1 MGLYGDRG
9 PDGGP
14 TVRIR
19 PRTGL
24 WRAIGAV
31 TLGTA
36 AIVGGLAGAAGV
48 AGAAT
53 QASAPAATAPAA
65 TSAAVAQANSL
76 TWQALGGFPDTVTL
90 YHQAVTELLCPSTS
104 TCVAFGA
111 LGNGGNGETPFFI
124 VTTDGGA
131 GWISRAALPFATTG
145 AYSAACPSTTTC
157 YVDGITQTDS
167 QVVYKTTD
175 LGQTWTAQPLPAT
188 SLTFIFN
195 GSKTQMA
202 CPSVTTCVM
211 YGAFDAHTGGL
222 NGFLVTTNGGA
233 TWNPYFTALDP
244 LGADSFQALQCPTTS
259 TCFLAFSPLDG
270 GPNPVSFIKS
280 TDGGQT
286 WQAGASIPT
295 SAPAGNLRW
304 DTTGGLTCPTATTC
318 YFDTFTSGGGVYVD
332 TTTDAGATWSGPSQL
347 QTGTFPE
354 GMSCT
359 SATTCYLA
367 FYNSTVGGADGVLS
381 TTNGWATSSVS
392 SFPAGVKAGTT
403 QGGALYGPLLACPAT
418 GTCYEPATQIGTGN
432 PFGYNSLVLKSTSS
446 GSGGGATTVAP
457 YWEVASDGGIFSFG
471 GAQFYGSTGSIH
483 LNQPI
488 VGMAAT
494 PDGGG
499 YWLVASDGGI
509 FAFGDAAFYG
519 STGSI
524 HLNQPIVGMAAT
536 SDGKGYWLVA
546 SDGGIFAFGDA
557 AFAGSTGSIHL
568 NRPIVSMAAT
578 ADGGGYWLVASDGGI
593 FAFGDAAFAG
603 STGSIHLNRPIVSM
617 AATADGGGYWLVAS
631 DGGIFAFGDA
641 GFAGSMGGQPLNKP
655 IVGMAATASG
665 GGYWLVA
672 SDGGIFAFGNAAF
685 AGSMGGQPLNK
696 PIVALATT

>member
-1 MGLYGDRG
+1 MGHYRDRG
-9 PDGGP
+9 PDD
-14 TVRIR
+14 R
-19 PRTGL
+19 RTMRMRRRAGL
-24 WRAIGAV
+24 WRAIGAAA
-31 TLGTA
+31 LGA
-36 AIVGGLAGAAGV
+36 SAIVGGLAGAAGA
-48 AGAAT
+48 AGPAQAT
-53 QASAPAATAPAA
+53 AAPAATP
-65 TSAAVAQANSL
+65 AAVAQASSL

-90 YHQAVTELLCPSTS
+90 YHQAVTELLCPSAS
-104 TCVAFGA
+104 TCVALGA

-131 GWISRAALPFATTG
+131 GWVSRAALPFATTG
-145 AYSAACPSTTTC
+145 ANSAACPSTTTC
-157 YVDGITQTDS
+157 YVEAPATS
-167 QVVYKTTD
+167 SHEVVYKTTD
-175 LGQTWTAQPLPAT
+175 LGQTWTTQPLPT
-188 SLTFIFN
+188 ESLTFLFN
-195 GSKTQMA
+195 GSETQMA
-202 CPSVTTCVM
+202 CPSATTCM
-211 YGAFDAHTGGL
+211 LYGANNGHGDF
-222 NGFLVTTNGGA
+222 GFLVTTDGG
-233 TWNPYFTALDP
+233 TSWNPYFTSLI
-244 LGADSFQALQCPTTS
+244 GATGYDDFEALQCPTTT
-259 TCFLAFSPLDG
+259 TCFFAFSHLGG
-270 GPNPVSFIKS
+270 GPSPVSFIKS

-286 WQAGASIPT
+286 WQPAASISM
-295 SAPAGNLRW
+295 SAAQGNLEW
-304 DTTGGLTCPTATTC
+304 DATGGLTCPTATTC
-318 YFDTFTSGGGVYVD
+318 YFDTFTTGGGVYVD

-367 FYNSTVGGADGVLS
+367 FYNSTVGGADGVVS

-418 GTCYEPATQIGTGN
+418 GTCYEPATQLGTGN
-432 PFGYNSLVLKSTSS
+432 SFGYNSLVLKSTSS
-446 GSGGGATTVAP
+446 GGGGGGTTVAP

-509 FAFGDAAFYG
+509 FAFGDAGFYGSTGAIHLNQPIVGMAATADGKGYWLVASDGGIFAFGDAGFYG

-524 HLNQPIVGMAAT
+524 HLNQPIVGMGATHDGAGYWLVASDGGIFAFGDAGFYGSTGSIHLNKPIVSLAAT
-536 SDGKGYWLVA
+536 ANGGGYWLVA

-557 AFAGSTGSIHL
+557 AFAGSMGGQPL
-568 NRPIVSMAAT
+568 NKPIVGMAAT

-603 STGSIHLNRPIVSM
+603 S
-617 AATADGGGYWLVAS
+617 
-631 DGGIFAFGDA
+631 
-641 GFAGSMGGQPLNKP
+641 MGGQPLNKP
-655 IVGMAATASG
+655 IVG
-665 GGYWLVA
+665 
-672 SDGGIFAFGNAAF
+672 
-685 AGSMGGQPLNK
+685 
-696 PIVALATT
+696 LATT

>member
-1 MGLYGDRG
+1 VGLYRDRG
-9 PDGGP
+9 PDDRR
-14 TVRIR
+14 TMRMR
-19 PRTGL
+19 PRAGL
-24 WRAIGAV
+24 WRAIGAAAI
-31 TLGTA
+31 GTA
-36 AIVGGLAGAAGV
+36 AIVGGLAGAAG
-48 AGAAT
+48 ATATPTPATTAA
-53 QASAPAATAPAA
+53 QATPAAAA
-65 TSAAVAQANSL
+65 HASSL
-76 TWQALGGFPDTVTL
+76 TWQTLGGFPNTVSL
-90 YHQAVTELLCPSTS
+90 YGQAVTELLCPSTS
-104 TCVAFGA
+104 TCAAFGA
-111 LGNGGNGETPFFI
+111 EGNGGNGETPFFI

-131 GWISRAALPFATTG
+131 TWTSRTALPFAATG
-145 AYSAACPSTTTC
+145 AFSAACPSTTTC
-157 YVDGITQTDS
+157 YVDGSTSTNS

-175 LGQTWTAQPLPAT
+175 LGQTWTTQPLPAN
-188 SLTFIFN
+188 SLTFLFN
-195 GSKTQMA
+195 GSETQLA
-202 CPSVTTCVM
+202 CPSATTCM
-211 YGAFDAHTGGL
+211 LYGANNGHGDF
-222 NGFLVTTNGGA
+222 GFLVTTNGG
-233 TWNPYFTALDP
+233 TSWNPYFTSLIGTTGYD
-244 LGADSFQALQCPTTS
+244 DFEALQCPTTS
-259 TCFLAFSPLDG
+259 TCFFAFSHLGG
-270 GPNPVSFIKS
+270 GPAPVSFIKS

-286 WQAGASIPT
+286 WQAAASIPM
-295 SAPAGNLRW
+295 SAAQGNLEW
-304 DTTGGLTCPTATTC
+304 DATGGLTCPTTTTC
-318 YFDTFTSGGGVYVD
+318 YFDTFTTGGGMFVD

-367 FYNSTVGGADGVLS
+367 FYNSTVGGVDGVLS

-418 GTCYEPATQIGTGN
+418 GTCYEPATQLGTGN
-432 PFGYNSLVLKSTSS
+432 SFGYNSLVLKSTS
-446 GSGGGATTVAP
+446 GSGGGGGGTTVAP

-509 FAFGDAAFYG
+509 FAFGDAGFYG

-524 HLNQPIVGMAAT
+524 HLNQPIVGMSAT
-536 SDGKGYWLVA
+536 HDGAGYWLVASDGGIFAFGDAGFYGSTGSIHLNQPIVGMSATHDGAGYWLVA

-557 AFAGSTGSIHL
+557 AFAGSTGNIHL
-568 NRPIVSMAAT
+568 NKPIVGMAAT

-593 FAFGDAAFAG
+593 FAFGNAA
-603 STGSIHLNRPIVSM
+603 
-617 AATADGGGYWLVAS
+617 
-631 DGGIFAFGDA
+631 
-641 GFAGSMGGQPLNKP
+641 FAGSMGGQPLNKP
-655 IVGMAATASG
+655 IVGMAATANG